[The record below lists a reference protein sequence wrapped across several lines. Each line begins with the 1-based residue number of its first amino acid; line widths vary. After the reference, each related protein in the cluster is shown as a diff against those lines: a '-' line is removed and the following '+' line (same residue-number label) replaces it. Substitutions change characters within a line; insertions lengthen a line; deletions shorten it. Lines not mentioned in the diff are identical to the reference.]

1 MNQDVLKIQ
10 VFTKAILIQH
20 VQNVINKYCFLYI
33 NLSGRCVCV
42 CCASFLLYIC
52 MSELYILQVQ

>member
-20 VQNVINKYCFLYI
+20 VQNVINKYCFL
-33 NLSGRCVCV
+33 
-42 CCASFLLYIC
+42 
-52 MSELYILQVQ
+52 SELYILQVQ